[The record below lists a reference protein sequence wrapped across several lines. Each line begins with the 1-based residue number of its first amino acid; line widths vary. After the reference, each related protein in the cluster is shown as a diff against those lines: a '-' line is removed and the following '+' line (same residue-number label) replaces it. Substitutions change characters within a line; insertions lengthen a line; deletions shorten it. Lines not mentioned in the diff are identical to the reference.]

1 MNEKLRKQWED
12 VTKMRAEYGRI
23 TDRSSRRYA
32 HPEISKYFTAGS
44 AVPEGSTLYEATF
57 GLVHDPDYP
66 EDKRQKI
73 LEAIQQEYPHPLTPG
88 HTDSQPAHGEW
99 MSCFVPGCPEEPD
112 APELNLVVRSP
123 KIRTSNRLP
132 ALYYI
137 GGGGHF
143 TSYCDLNEIEL
154 LCKELNC
161 VIIVPLIRMGKG
173 QPYPEALN
181 DTHAGY
187 QWVFEHANELGIN
200 EDNITIFGLSVGGGI
215 GLSLCFRL
223 KRYAYS
229 PRGIVAL
236 LPPVDD
242 RLIYESSK
250 VFSGQFDGY
259 FWGTM
264 FKLYLGKNYGS
275 PYLGP
280 EAVANRAKV
289 DECKGLPP
297 TFIHTVELD
306 TDRDACM
313 QFSQKVAAA
322 GSFSEV
328 HCWGGSDHMG
338 LLFSKNS
345 PYSARFNAVVRA
357 NIHDCMTYDLR
368 RMWLLNEDCY
378 DSSAH

>member
-1 MNEKLRKQWED
+1 MNDDLRKQWEK
-12 VTKMRAEYGRI
+12 VTKMRAENNRI
-23 TDRSSRRYA
+23 TDRSSRKYA
-32 HPEISKYFTAGS
+32 HPEIRRYFTDGS
-44 AVPEGSTLYEATF
+44 YLPEGTTLYETTY

-66 EDKRQKI
+66 EEKKQQIYD
-73 LEAIQQEYPHPLTPG
+73 AICRDYPHPLAPG
-88 HTDSQPAHGEW
+88 HADSQPEHGEW
-99 MSCFVPGCPEEPD
+99 NSFFVSGCPEEPD
-112 APELNLVVRSP
+112 APPLNLIVRSP
-123 KIRTSNRLP
+123 KVRTSSRLP

-143 TSYCDLNEIEL
+143 TNYCDLNEIEL

-161 VIIVPLIRMGKG
+161 VIIIPLIRIGRD
-173 QPYPEALN
+173 QPYPAAIN

-187 QWVFEHANELGIN
+187 QRVYTHANELGIN
-200 EDNITIFGLSVGGGI
+200 EDNITIYGLSAGGGI

-223 KRYAYS
+223 KRYGFS
-229 PRGIVAL
+229 PRGIVATV
-236 LPPVDD
+236 PPVDD

-280 EAVANRAKV
+280 EAAVNRATIE
-289 DECKGLPP
+289 ECRGLPP
-297 TFIHTVELD
+297 VFIHTAELD

-313 QFSQKVAAA
+313 QFAQKVAAA
-322 GSFSEV
+322 GSFTEI

-338 LLFSKNS
+338 LLFSQNS

-368 RMWLLNEDCY
+368 RPWLLNQE
-378 DSSAH
+378 